1 MIPVKAAL
9 NGVTVLALEQAVAV
23 PFATRQLADL
33 GARVIKVERPVEGD
47 FARHY
52 DTRVKGLSSYFAWL
66 NRSKESIALD
76 LKNEGAQSIVREL
89 ASSADVVVQ
98 NLSPGATARLGVSS
112 AELRELNP
120 RLITVDLTG
129 YGEGGPLQDRKAYD
143 LLIQA
148 EAGLLSVTGSAS
160 EMVRAGISVADIAG
174 GMYVYSSVLA
184 ALVHRGVTGEG
195 TAIEVSLFDALI
207 EWMGHP
213 INFGL
218 YTGEGP
224 VRAGDSHPSIY
235 PYGSFA
241 AADGRV
247 QFGIQ
252 NQREWESF
260 CSRVLEHSEVA
271 TEERFATNDDRHAH
285 RSELA
290 EVIETAIASLSVSD
304 VVKRLDEA
312 GIANGRVNEISDVIN
327 HTNLSERD
335 RWRTVESAGGT
346 VRTLRPP
353 AIMHG
358 HDEPMAAIPSV
369 GEHTN
374 AILAEL
380 GYSDEEID
388 RLVARGI
395 AGG

>member
-1 MIPVKAAL
+1 MKAAL
-9 NGVTVLALEQAVAV
+9 NGITVLALEQAVAV

-33 GARVIKVERPVEGD
+33 GARVIKVERPGEGD

-66 NRSKESIALD
+66 NRSKESLALD
-76 LKNEGAQSIVREL
+76 LKSAEAQTVVRQL
-89 ASSADVVVQ
+89 ATSADVVVQ
-98 NLSPGATARLGVSS
+98 NLSPGATSRLGLSS
-112 AELRELNP
+112 QELREVNP

-129 YGEGGPLQDRKAYD
+129 YGEGGPLENRKAYD

-174 GMYVYSSVLA
+174 GMYVYSAVLA
-184 ALVHRGVTGEG
+184 ALVHRGTTGEG

-213 INFGL
+213 INYGL

-241 AADGRV
+241 AANGRV

-260 CSRVLEHSEVA
+260 CTKVLKRPEVA
-271 TEERFATNDDRHAH
+271 TDSRFATNDDRHLH
-285 RSELA
+285 RRDLA
-290 EVIETAIASLSVSD
+290 AVIEDVFTTMTASEAAQL
-304 VVKRLDEA
+304 LDEA
-312 GIANGRVNEISDVIN
+312 GIANGRVNDIADVID
-327 HTNLSERD
+327 HPNLVERD
-335 RWRTVESAGGT
+335 RWRTVESAEGPI
-346 VRTLRPP
+346 RTLRPP

-358 HDEPMAAIPSV
+358 HDEPMGSIPTV
-369 GEHTN
+369 GQNT
-374 AILAEL
+374 AGILREL
-380 GYSDEEID
+380 GYSDD
-388 RLVARGI
+388 RISDLVESGSI
-395 AGG
+395 GV

>member
-1 MIPVKAAL
+1 MKAAL
-9 NGVTVLALEQAVAV
+9 NGITVLALEQAVAV

-66 NRSKESIALD
+66 NRSKESLALD
-76 LKNEGAQSIVREL
+76 LKSAEAQTVVRQL
-89 ASSADVVVQ
+89 ASSTDVVVQ
-98 NLSPGATARLGVSS
+98 NLSPGATTRLGLSS
-112 AELRELNP
+112 HELRELNP

-129 YGEGGPLQDRKAYD
+129 YGNGGPLEDRKAYD

-174 GMYVYSSVLA
+174 GMYVYSAVLA
-184 ALVHRGVTGEG
+184 ALVHRGTTGEG

-213 INFGL
+213 INYGL

-241 AADGRV
+241 AANGRV

-252 NQREWESF
+252 NQREWEAF
-260 CSRVLEHSEVA
+260 CAQVLQRPEVV
-271 TEERFATNDDRHAH
+271 TDSRFATNDDRHSH
-285 RSELA
+285 RSDLA
-290 EVIETAIASLSVSD
+290 AVIEEVFETLTVSE
-304 VVKRLDEA
+304 VAHLLDEA
-312 GIANGRVNEISDVIN
+312 GIANGRVNNISDVID
-327 HTNLSERD
+327 HPNLVERD
-335 RWRTVESAGGT
+335 RWRTIESAGGT
-346 VRTLRPP
+346 IRTLRPA

-358 HDEPMAAIPSV
+358 HDEPIGPIPSV
-369 GEHTN
+369 GQHT
-374 AILAEL
+374 ADILREL
-380 GYSDEEID
+380 GYHDD
-388 RLVARGI
+388 RISELAASGSIGI
-395 AGG
+395 

>member
-1 MIPVKAAL
+1 MKAAL
-9 NGVTVLALEQAVAV
+9 NGITVLALEQAVAV

-66 NRSKESIALD
+66 NRSKESFALD
-76 LKNEGAQSIVREL
+76 LKSAEAQTVVRQL
-89 ASSADVVVQ
+89 ASSTDVVVQ
-98 NLSPGATARLGVSS
+98 NLSPGATTRLGLSS
-112 AELRELNP
+112 HELRELNP

-129 YGEGGPLQDRKAYD
+129 YGNGGPLEDRKAYD

-174 GMYVYSSVLA
+174 GMYVYSAVLA
-184 ALVHRGVTGEG
+184 ALVHRGTTGEG

-213 INFGL
+213 INYGL

-241 AADGRV
+241 AANGRV

-252 NQREWESF
+252 NQREWEAF
-260 CSRVLEHSEVA
+260 CAQVLQRPEVV
-271 TEERFATNDDRHAH
+271 TDSRFATNDDRHSH
-285 RSELA
+285 RSDLA
-290 EVIETAIASLSVSD
+290 AVIEEVFETLTVSE
-304 VVKRLDEA
+304 VAHLLDDA
-312 GIANGRVNEISDVIN
+312 GIANGRVNNISDVID
-327 HTNLSERD
+327 HPNLVERD
-335 RWRTVESAGGT
+335 RWRTIESAGGT
-346 VRTLRPP
+346 IRTLRPP

-358 HDEPMAAIPSV
+358 HDEPIGPIPSV
-369 GEHTN
+369 GQHT
-374 AILAEL
+374 ADILREL
-380 GYSDEEID
+380 GYSDD
-388 RLVARGI
+388 RISELAASGSIGI
-395 AGG
+395 

>member
-1 MIPVKAAL
+1 MKAAL
-9 NGVTVLALEQAVAV
+9 NGITVLALEQAVAV

-66 NRSKESIALD
+66 NRSKESLALD
-76 LKNEGAQSIVREL
+76 LKSAEAQTVVRQL
-89 ASSADVVVQ
+89 ASSTDVVVQ
-98 NLSPGATARLGVSS
+98 NLSPGATTRLGLSS
-112 AELRELNP
+112 HELRELNP

-129 YGEGGPLQDRKAYD
+129 YGNGGPLEDRKAYD

-174 GMYVYSSVLA
+174 GMYVYSAVLA
-184 ALVHRGVTGEG
+184 ALVHRGTTGEG

-213 INFGL
+213 INYGL

-241 AADGRV
+241 AANGRV

-252 NQREWESF
+252 NQREWEAF
-260 CSRVLEHSEVA
+260 CAQVLQRPEVV
-271 TEERFATNDDRHAH
+271 TDSRFATNDDRHSH
-285 RSELA
+285 RSDLA
-290 EVIETAIASLSVSD
+290 AVIEEAFETLTVSE
-304 VVKRLDEA
+304 VAHLLDEA
-312 GIANGRVNEISDVIN
+312 GIANGRVNSISDVID
-327 HTNLSERD
+327 HPNLVERD
-335 RWRTVESAGGT
+335 RWRTIESSGGT
-346 VRTLRPP
+346 IRTLRPP

-358 HDEPMAAIPSV
+358 HDEPIGPIPSV
-369 GEHTN
+369 GQHT
-374 AILAEL
+374 ADILREL
-380 GYSDEEID
+380 GYSDD
-388 RLVARGI
+388 RISELAASGSIGI
-395 AGG
+395 

>member
-1 MIPVKAAL
+1 VKAAL
-9 NGVTVLALEQAVAV
+9 NGITVLALEQAVAV

-66 NRSKESIALD
+66 NRSKESFALD
-76 LKNEGAQSIVREL
+76 LKSAEAQTVVRQL
-89 ASSADVVVQ
+89 ASSTDVVVQ
-98 NLSPGATARLGVSS
+98 NLSPGATTRLGLSS
-112 AELRELNP
+112 HELRELNP

-129 YGEGGPLQDRKAYD
+129 YGNGGPLEDRKAYD

-174 GMYVYSSVLA
+174 GMYVYSAVLA
-184 ALVHRGVTGEG
+184 ALVHRGTTGEG

-213 INFGL
+213 INYGL

-241 AADGRV
+241 AANGRV

-252 NQREWESF
+252 NQREWEAF
-260 CSRVLEHSEVA
+260 CAQVLQRPEVV
-271 TEERFATNDDRHAH
+271 TDSRFATNDDRHSH
-285 RSELA
+285 RSDLA
-290 EVIETAIASLSVSD
+290 AVIEEVFETLTVSE
-304 VVKRLDEA
+304 VAHLLDDA
-312 GIANGRVNEISDVIN
+312 GIANGRVNNISDVID
-327 HTNLSERD
+327 HPNLVERD
-335 RWRTVESAGGT
+335 RWRTIESAGGT
-346 VRTLRPP
+346 IRTLRPA

-358 HDEPMAAIPSV
+358 HDEPIGPIPSV
-369 GEHTN
+369 GQHT
-374 AILAEL
+374 ADILREL
-380 GYSDEEID
+380 GYHDD
-388 RLVARGI
+388 RISELAASGSIGI
-395 AGG
+395 

>member
-1 MIPVKAAL
+1 MKAAL
-9 NGVTVLALEQAVAV
+9 NGITVLALEQAVAV

-66 NRSKESIALD
+66 NRSKESLALD
-76 LKNEGAQSIVREL
+76 LKSAEAQTVVRQL
-89 ASSADVVVQ
+89 ASSTDVVVQ
-98 NLSPGATARLGVSS
+98 NLSPGATTRLGLSS
-112 AELRELNP
+112 HELRELNP

-129 YGEGGPLQDRKAYD
+129 YGNGGPLEDRKAYD

-174 GMYVYSSVLA
+174 GMYVYSAVLA
-184 ALVHRGVTGEG
+184 ALVHRGTTGEG

-213 INFGL
+213 INYGL

-241 AADGRV
+241 AANGRV

-252 NQREWESF
+252 NQREWEAF
-260 CSRVLEHSEVA
+260 CAQVLQRPEVV
-271 TEERFATNDDRHAH
+271 TDSRFATNDDRHSH
-285 RSELA
+285 RSDLA
-290 EVIETAIASLSVSD
+290 AVIEEVFETLTVSE
-304 VVKRLDEA
+304 VAHLLDDA
-312 GIANGRVNEISDVIN
+312 GIANGRVNNISDVID
-327 HTNLSERD
+327 HPNLVERD
-335 RWRTVESAGGT
+335 RWRTIESAGGT
-346 VRTLRPP
+346 IRTLRPP

-358 HDEPMAAIPSV
+358 HDEPIGPIPSV
-369 GEHTN
+369 GQHT
-374 AILAEL
+374 ADILREL
-380 GYSDEEID
+380 GYHDD
-388 RLVARGI
+388 RISELAASGSIGI
-395 AGG
+395 

>member
-1 MIPVKAAL
+1 MKAAL
-9 NGVTVLALEQAVAV
+9 NGITVLALEQAVAV

-66 NRSKESIALD
+66 NRSKESFALD
-76 LKNEGAQSIVREL
+76 LKSAEAQTVVRQL
-89 ASSADVVVQ
+89 ASSTDVVVQ
-98 NLSPGATARLGVSS
+98 NLSPGATTRLGLSS
-112 AELRELNP
+112 HELRELNP

-129 YGEGGPLQDRKAYD
+129 YGNGGPLEDRKAYD

-174 GMYVYSSVLA
+174 GMYVYSAVLA
-184 ALVHRGVTGEG
+184 ALVHRGTTGEG

-213 INFGL
+213 INYGL

-241 AADGRV
+241 AANGRV

-252 NQREWESF
+252 NQREWEAF
-260 CSRVLEHSEVA
+260 CAQVLQRPEVA
-271 TEERFATNDDRHAH
+271 TDSRFATNDDRHLH
-285 RSELA
+285 RSDLA
-290 EVIETAIASLSVSD
+290 AVIEEVFETLTVSE
-304 VVKRLDEA
+304 VAHLLDDA
-312 GIANGRVNEISDVIN
+312 GIANGRVNNISDVID
-327 HTNLSERD
+327 HPNLVERD
-335 RWRTVESAGGT
+335 RWRTIESAGGT
-346 VRTLRPP
+346 IRTLRPA

-358 HDEPMAAIPSV
+358 HDEPIGPIPSV
-369 GEHTN
+369 GQHT
-374 AILAEL
+374 ADILREL
-380 GYSDEEID
+380 GYHDD
-388 RLVARGI
+388 RISELAASGSIGI
-395 AGG
+395 

>member
-1 MIPVKAAL
+1 MKAAL
-9 NGVTVLALEQAVAV
+9 NGITVLALEQAVAV

-66 NRSKESIALD
+66 NRSKESLALD
-76 LKNEGAQSIVREL
+76 LKSAEAQTVVRQL
-89 ASSADVVVQ
+89 ASSTDVVVQ
-98 NLSPGATARLGVSS
+98 NLSPGATTRLGLSS
-112 AELRELNP
+112 HELRELNP

-129 YGEGGPLQDRKAYD
+129 YGNGGPLEDRKAYD

-174 GMYVYSSVLA
+174 GMYVYSAVLA
-184 ALVHRGVTGEG
+184 ALVHRGTTGEG

-213 INFGL
+213 INYGL

-241 AADGRV
+241 AANGRV

-252 NQREWESF
+252 NQREWEAF
-260 CSRVLEHSEVA
+260 CAQVLQRPEVV
-271 TEERFATNDDRHAH
+271 TDSRFATNDDRHSH
-285 RSELA
+285 RSDLA
-290 EVIETAIASLSVSD
+290 AVIEEVFETLTVSE
-304 VVKRLDEA
+304 VAHLLDDA
-312 GIANGRVNEISDVIN
+312 GIANGRVNNISDVID
-327 HTNLSERD
+327 HPNLVERD
-335 RWRTVESAGGT
+335 RWRTIESAGGT
-346 VRTLRPP
+346 IRTLRPP

-358 HDEPMAAIPSV
+358 HDEPIGPIPSV
-369 GEHTN
+369 GQHT
-374 AILAEL
+374 ADILREL
-380 GYSDEEID
+380 GYSDD
-388 RLVARGI
+388 RISELAASGSIGI
-395 AGG
+395 

>member
-1 MIPVKAAL
+1 MKASL
-9 NGVTVLALEQAVAV
+9 SGITVLALEQAVAV

-33 GARVIKVERPVEGD
+33 GARVIKVERLGEGD

-52 DTRVKGLSSYFAWL
+52 DARVKGLSSYFAWL

-76 LKNEGAQSIVREL
+76 LKQSKAQAIVKEL
-89 ASSADVVVQ
+89 AASADVVVQ
-98 NLSPGATARLGVSS
+98 NLSPGATDRLGLSS
-112 AELRELNP
+112 AHLREVNP
-120 RLITVDLTG
+120 QLITVDLTG
-129 YGEGGPLQDRKAYD
+129 YGRGGPLEDRKAYD

-184 ALVHRGVTGEG
+184 GLVHRSTSGEG
-195 TAIEVSLFDALI
+195 TEIEVSLFDALI

-213 INFGL
+213 INYGL

-241 AADGRV
+241 ASDGRV

-260 CSRVLEHSEVA
+260 CADVLQRPEVTTDSRF
-271 TEERFATNDDRHAH
+271 TTNDDRHQH
-285 RSELA
+285 RAELLA
-290 EVIETAIASLSVSD
+290 VIEDVFRTSTANEVAG
-304 VVKRLDEA
+304 RLDAA
-312 GIANGRVNEISDVIN
+312 GIANGRVNDVAGVIT
-327 HTNLSERD
+327 HPNLIERD
-335 RWRTVESAGGT
+335 RWRSIETPGGSIQ
-346 VRTLRPP
+346 TLRPP

-358 HDEPMAAIPSV
+358 HDEPMSAIPEV
-369 GEHTN
+369 GQHTTS
-374 AILAEL
+374 ILHEL
-380 GYSDEEID
+380 GYLDDDVIE
-388 RLVARGI
+388 LVA
-395 AGG
+395 AGAVGR

>member
-1 MIPVKAAL
+1 MKAAL
-9 NGVTVLALEQAVAV
+9 NGITVLALEQAVAV

-66 NRSKESIALD
+66 NRSKESLALD
-76 LKNEGAQSIVREL
+76 LKSAEAQTVVRQL
-89 ASSADVVVQ
+89 ASSTDVVVQ
-98 NLSPGATARLGVSS
+98 NLSPGATTRLGLSS
-112 AELRELNP
+112 HELRELNP

-129 YGEGGPLQDRKAYD
+129 YGNGGPLEDRKAYD

-174 GMYVYSSVLA
+174 GMYVYSAVLA
-184 ALVHRGVTGEG
+184 ALVHRGTTGEG

-213 INFGL
+213 INYGL

-241 AADGRV
+241 AANGRV

-252 NQREWESF
+252 NQREWEAF
-260 CSRVLEHSEVA
+260 CAQVLQRPEVA
-271 TEERFATNDDRHAH
+271 TDSRFATNDDRHSH
-285 RSELA
+285 RSDLA
-290 EVIETAIASLSVSD
+290 AVIEEVFETLTVSE
-304 VVKRLDEA
+304 VAHLLDEA
-312 GIANGRVNEISDVIN
+312 GIANGRVNNISDVID
-327 HTNLSERD
+327 HPNLVERD
-335 RWRTVESAGGT
+335 RWRTIESAGGT
-346 VRTLRPP
+346 IRTLRPP

-358 HDEPMAAIPSV
+358 HDEPIGPIPSV
-369 GEHTN
+369 GQHT
-374 AILAEL
+374 ADILREL
-380 GYSDEEID
+380 GYHDD
-388 RLVARGI
+388 RISELAASGSIGI
-395 AGG
+395 

>member
-1 MIPVKAAL
+1 MKASL
-9 NGVTVLALEQAVAV
+9 SGITVLALEQAVAV

-33 GARVIKVERPVEGD
+33 GARVIKVERLGEGD

-52 DTRVKGLSSYFAWL
+52 DARVKGLSSYFAWL

-76 LKNEGAQSIVREL
+76 LKQSKAQAIVKEL
-89 ASSADVVVQ
+89 AGSADVVVQ
-98 NLSPGATARLGVSS
+98 NLSPRATDRLGLSS
-112 AELRELNP
+112 AQLREVNP
-120 RLITVDLTG
+120 QLITVDLTG
-129 YGEGGPLQDRKAYD
+129 YGRGGPLEDRKAYD

-184 ALVHRGVTGEG
+184 ALVHRGTSGEG
-195 TAIEVSLFDALI
+195 TEIEVSLFDALI

-213 INFGL
+213 INYGL

-241 AADGRV
+241 ASDGRV

-260 CSRVLEHSEVA
+260 CADVLQRPEV
-271 TEERFATNDDRHAH
+271 TTDSRFATNDDRHQH
-285 RSELA
+285 RAELLA
-290 EVIETAIASLSVSD
+290 VIED
-304 VVKRLDEA
+304 VFRTSTVNEVAGRLDAA
-312 GIANGRVNEISDVIN
+312 GIANGRVNDVTGVIT
-327 HTNLSERD
+327 HPNLIERD
-335 RWRTVESAGGT
+335 RWRSIETAGGSIQ
-346 VRTLRPP
+346 TLRPP
-353 AIMHG
+353 AIMRG
-358 HDEPMAAIPSV
+358 HDEPMSAIPEV
-369 GEHTN
+369 GEHTTS
-374 AILAEL
+374 ILREL
-380 GYSDEEID
+380 GYLDDDIAE
-388 RLVARGI
+388 LVA
-395 AGG
+395 AGAVGR

>member
-1 MIPVKAAL
+1 MKAAL
-9 NGVTVLALEQAVAV
+9 NGITVLALEQAVAV

-66 NRSKESIALD
+66 NRSKESLALD
-76 LKNEGAQSIVREL
+76 LKSAEAQTVVRQL
-89 ASSADVVVQ
+89 ASSTDVVVQ
-98 NLSPGATARLGVSS
+98 NLSPGATTRLGLSS
-112 AELRELNP
+112 HELRELNP

-129 YGEGGPLQDRKAYD
+129 YGNGGPLEDRKAYD

-174 GMYVYSSVLA
+174 GMYVYSAVLA
-184 ALVHRGVTGEG
+184 ALVHRGTTGEG

-213 INFGL
+213 INYGL

-241 AADGRV
+241 AANGRV

-252 NQREWESF
+252 NQREWEAF
-260 CSRVLEHSEVA
+260 CAQVLQRPEVV
-271 TEERFATNDDRHAH
+271 TDSRFATNDDRHSH
-285 RSELA
+285 RSDLA
-290 EVIETAIASLSVSD
+290 AVIEEVFETLTVSE
-304 VVKRLDEA
+304 VAHLLDEA
-312 GIANGRVNEISDVIN
+312 GIANGRVNSISDVVD
-327 HTNLSERD
+327 HPNLVERD
-335 RWRTVESAGGT
+335 RWRTIESAGGT
-346 VRTLRPP
+346 IRTLRPP

-358 HDEPMAAIPSV
+358 HDEPIGPIPSV
-369 GEHTN
+369 GQHT
-374 AILAEL
+374 ADILREL
-380 GYSDEEID
+380 GYSDD
-388 RLVARGI
+388 RISELAASGSIGI
-395 AGG
+395 

>member
-1 MIPVKAAL
+1 MVKAAL
-9 NGVTVLALEQAVAV
+9 NGITVLALEQAVAV

-66 NRSKESIALD
+66 NRSKESLALD
-76 LKNEGAQSIVREL
+76 LKSVEAQTVVRQL

-98 NLSPGATARLGVSS
+98 NLSPGATARLGLSS
-112 AELRELNP
+112 HELRELNP

-129 YGEGGPLQDRKAYD
+129 YGNGGPLEDRKAYD

-174 GMYVYSSVLA
+174 GMYVYSAVLA
-184 ALVHRGVTGEG
+184 ALVHRATTGEG

-213 INFGL
+213 INYGL

-252 NQREWESF
+252 NQREWEAF
-260 CSRVLEHSEVA
+260 CAQVLQRPEVA
-271 TEERFATNDDRHAH
+271 TDSRFATNDDRHLH
-285 RSELA
+285 RSDLA
-290 EVIETAIASLSVSD
+290 VVIEEVFETLSVSD
-304 VVKRLDEA
+304 VARLLDKA
-312 GIANGRVNEISDVIN
+312 GIANGRVNNIADVID
-327 HTNLSERD
+327 HPNLVERD
-335 RWRTVESAGGT
+335 RWRTVESAGELI
-346 VRTLRPP
+346 RTLRPP

-358 HDEPMAAIPSV
+358 HDEPMGPIPSV
-369 GEHTN
+369 GQHT
-374 AILAEL
+374 ADILREL
-380 GYSDEEID
+380 GYSDD
-388 RLVARGI
+388 RISDLVASGSIGI
-395 AGG
+395 

>member
-1 MIPVKAAL
+1 MKAAL
-9 NGVTVLALEQAVAV
+9 NGITVLALEQAVAV

-66 NRSKESIALD
+66 NRSKESFALD
-76 LKNEGAQSIVREL
+76 LKSAEAQTVVRQL
-89 ASSADVVVQ
+89 ASSTDVVVQ
-98 NLSPGATARLGVSS
+98 NLSPGATTRLGLSS
-112 AELRELNP
+112 HELRELNP

-129 YGEGGPLQDRKAYD
+129 YGNGGPLKDRKAYD

-174 GMYVYSSVLA
+174 GMYVYSAVLA
-184 ALVHRGVTGEG
+184 ALVHRGTTGEG

-213 INFGL
+213 INYGL

-241 AADGRV
+241 AANGRV

-252 NQREWESF
+252 NQREWEAF
-260 CSRVLEHSEVA
+260 CAQVLQRPEVA
-271 TEERFATNDDRHAH
+271 TDSRFATNDDRHLH
-285 RSELA
+285 RSDLA
-290 EVIETAIASLSVSD
+290 AVIEEVFETLTVSE
-304 VVKRLDEA
+304 VAHLLDEA
-312 GIANGRVNEISDVIN
+312 GIANGRVNNISDVID
-327 HTNLSERD
+327 HPNLVERD
-335 RWRTVESAGGT
+335 RWRTIESAGGT
-346 VRTLRPP
+346 IRTLRPP

-358 HDEPMAAIPSV
+358 HDEPIGPIPSV
-369 GEHTN
+369 GQHT
-374 AILAEL
+374 ADILREL
-380 GYSDEEID
+380 GYHDD
-388 RLVARGI
+388 RISELAASGSIGI
-395 AGG
+395 

>member
-1 MIPVKAAL
+1 MKAAL
-9 NGVTVLALEQAVAV
+9 NGITVLALEQAVAV

-66 NRSKESIALD
+66 NRSKESLALD
-76 LKNEGAQSIVREL
+76 LKSAEAQTVVRQL
-89 ASSADVVVQ
+89 ASSTDVVVQ
-98 NLSPGATARLGVSS
+98 NLSPGATTRLGLSS
-112 AELRELNP
+112 HELRELNP

-129 YGEGGPLQDRKAYD
+129 YGNGGPLEDRKAYD

-174 GMYVYSSVLA
+174 GMYVYSAVLA
-184 ALVHRGVTGEG
+184 ALVHRGTTGEG
-195 TAIEVSLFDALI
+195 TAVEVSLFDALI

-213 INFGL
+213 INYGL

-241 AADGRV
+241 AANGRV

-252 NQREWESF
+252 NQREWEAF
-260 CSRVLEHSEVA
+260 CAQVLQRPEVV
-271 TEERFATNDDRHAH
+271 TDSRFATNDDRHSH
-285 RSELA
+285 RSDLA
-290 EVIETAIASLSVSD
+290 AVIEEVFETLTVSE
-304 VVKRLDEA
+304 VAHLLDEA
-312 GIANGRVNEISDVIN
+312 GIANGRVNSISDVID
-327 HTNLSERD
+327 HPNLVERD
-335 RWRTVESAGGT
+335 RWRTIESAGGT
-346 VRTLRPP
+346 IRTLRPP

-358 HDEPMAAIPSV
+358 HDEPIRPIPSV
-369 GEHTN
+369 GQHT
-374 AILAEL
+374 ADILREL
-380 GYSDEEID
+380 GYSDD
-388 RLVARGI
+388 RISELAASGSIGI
-395 AGG
+395 

>member
-1 MIPVKAAL
+1 MKAAL
-9 NGVTVLALEQAVAV
+9 NGITVLALEQAVAV

-66 NRSKESIALD
+66 NRSKESFALD
-76 LKNEGAQSIVREL
+76 LKSAEAQTVVRQL
-89 ASSADVVVQ
+89 ASSTDVVVQ
-98 NLSPGATARLGVSS
+98 NLSPGATTRLGLSS
-112 AELRELNP
+112 HELRELNP

-129 YGEGGPLQDRKAYD
+129 YGNGGPLEDRKAYD

-174 GMYVYSSVLA
+174 GMYVYSAVLA
-184 ALVHRGVTGEG
+184 ALVHRGTTGEG

-213 INFGL
+213 INYGL

-241 AADGRV
+241 AANGRV

-252 NQREWESF
+252 NQREWEAF
-260 CSRVLEHSEVA
+260 CAQVLQRPEVA
-271 TEERFATNDDRHAH
+271 TDSRFATNDDRHLH
-285 RSELA
+285 RSDLA
-290 EVIETAIASLSVSD
+290 AVIEEVFETLTVSE
-304 VVKRLDEA
+304 VAHLLDDA
-312 GIANGRVNEISDVIN
+312 GIANGRVNNISDVID
-327 HTNLSERD
+327 HPNLVERG
-335 RWRTVESAGGT
+335 RWRTIESAGGT
-346 VRTLRPP
+346 IRTLRPA

-358 HDEPMAAIPSV
+358 HDEPIGPIPSV
-369 GEHTN
+369 GQHT
-374 AILAEL
+374 ADILREL
-380 GYSDEEID
+380 GYHDD
-388 RLVARGI
+388 RISELAASGSIGI
-395 AGG
+395 

>member
-1 MIPVKAAL
+1 MSPVKAAL
-9 NGVTVLALEQAVAV
+9 NGITVLALEQAVAI

-76 LKNEGAQSIVREL
+76 LKTEGAQAIVRQLTE
-89 ASSADVVVQ
+89 SVDVVVQ
-98 NLSPGATARLGVSS
+98 NLAPGATERLGLSS
-112 AELRELNP
+112 AELREINP

-174 GMYVYSSVLA
+174 GMYAYSSVLA

-213 INFGL
+213 INYGL

-224 VRAGDSHPSIY
+224 ARAGDSHPSIY

-260 CSRVLEHSEVA
+260 CTQVLRAREIA
-271 TEERFATNDDRHAH
+271 TDERFATNDDRHEH
-285 RSELA
+285 RSELT
-290 EVIETAIASLSVSD
+290 EVIEMAFASLSVSD

-312 GIANGRVNEISDVIN
+312 GIANGRVNAITDVIN

-335 RWRTVESAGGT
+335 RWRTIESAGGT
-346 VRTLRPP
+346 IRTLRPP

-358 HDEPMAAIPSV
+358 HDEPMKAIPSV
-369 GEHTN
+369 GEHTTV
-374 AILAEL
+374 ILGEL
-380 GYSDEEID
+380 GYSEAEID
-388 RLVARGI
+388 QLITSGV

>member
-1 MIPVKAAL
+1 MKAAL
-9 NGVTVLALEQAVAV
+9 NGITVLALEQAVAV

-66 NRSKESIALD
+66 NRSKESLALD
-76 LKNEGAQSIVREL
+76 LKSAEAQTVVRQL
-89 ASSADVVVQ
+89 ASSTDVVVQ
-98 NLSPGATARLGVSS
+98 NLSPGATTRLGLSS
-112 AELRELNP
+112 HELRELNP

-129 YGEGGPLQDRKAYD
+129 YGNGGPLEDRKAYD

-174 GMYVYSSVLA
+174 GMYVYSAVLA
-184 ALVHRGVTGEG
+184 ALVHRGTTGEG

-213 INFGL
+213 INYGL

-241 AADGRV
+241 AANGRV

-252 NQREWESF
+252 NQREWEAF
-260 CSRVLEHSEVA
+260 CAQVLQRPEVV
-271 TEERFATNDDRHAH
+271 TDSRFATNDDRHSH
-285 RSELA
+285 RSDLA
-290 EVIETAIASLSVSD
+290 AVIEEVFETLTVSE
-304 VVKRLDEA
+304 VAHLLDEA
-312 GIANGRVNEISDVIN
+312 GIANGRVNNISDVID
-327 HTNLSERD
+327 HPNLVERD
-335 RWRTVESAGGT
+335 RWRTIESAGGT
-346 VRTLRPP
+346 IRTLRPP

-358 HDEPMAAIPSV
+358 HDEPIGPIPSV
-369 GEHTN
+369 GQHT
-374 AILAEL
+374 ADILREL
-380 GYSDEEID
+380 GYSDD
-388 RLVARGI
+388 RISELAASGSIGI
-395 AGG
+395 

>member
-1 MIPVKAAL
+1 MKAAL
-9 NGVTVLALEQAVAV
+9 NGITVLALEQAVAV

-66 NRSKESIALD
+66 NRSKESLALD
-76 LKNEGAQSIVREL
+76 LKSAEAQTVVRQL
-89 ASSADVVVQ
+89 ASSTDVVVQ
-98 NLSPGATARLGVSS
+98 NLSPGATTRLGLSS
-112 AELRELNP
+112 HELRELNP

-129 YGEGGPLQDRKAYD
+129 YGNGGPLEDRKAYD

-174 GMYVYSSVLA
+174 GMYVYSAVLA
-184 ALVHRGVTGEG
+184 ALVHRGTTGEG

-213 INFGL
+213 INYGL

-241 AADGRV
+241 AANGRV

-252 NQREWESF
+252 NQREWEAF
-260 CSRVLEHSEVA
+260 CAQVLQRPEVV
-271 TEERFATNDDRHAH
+271 TDSRFATNDDRHSH
-285 RSELA
+285 RSDLA
-290 EVIETAIASLSVSD
+290 AVIEEVFETLTVSE
-304 VVKRLDEA
+304 VAHLLDDA
-312 GIANGRVNEISDVIN
+312 GIANGRVNNISDVID
-327 HTNLSERD
+327 HPNLVERD
-335 RWRTVESAGGT
+335 RWRTIESAGGT
-346 VRTLRPP
+346 IRTLRPA

-358 HDEPMAAIPSV
+358 HDEPIGPIPSV
-369 GEHTN
+369 GQHT
-374 AILAEL
+374 ADILREL
-380 GYSDEEID
+380 GYHDD
-388 RLVARGI
+388 RISELAASGSIGI
-395 AGG
+395 

>member
-1 MIPVKAAL
+1 MKAAL
-9 NGVTVLALEQAVAV
+9 NGITVLALEQAVAV

-66 NRSKESIALD
+66 NRSKESLALD
-76 LKNEGAQSIVREL
+76 LKSAEAQTVVRQL
-89 ASSADVVVQ
+89 ASSTDVVVQ
-98 NLSPGATARLGVSS
+98 NLSPGATTRLGLSS
-112 AELRELNP
+112 HELRELNP

-129 YGEGGPLQDRKAYD
+129 YGNGGPLEDRKAYD

-174 GMYVYSSVLA
+174 GMYVYSAVLA
-184 ALVHRGVTGEG
+184 ALVHRGTTGEG

-213 INFGL
+213 INYGL

-241 AADGRV
+241 AANGRV

-252 NQREWESF
+252 NQREWEAF
-260 CSRVLEHSEVA
+260 CAQVLQRPEVV
-271 TEERFATNDDRHAH
+271 TDSRFATNDDRHSH
-285 RSELA
+285 RSDLA
-290 EVIETAIASLSVSD
+290 AVIEEVFETLTVSE
-304 VVKRLDEA
+304 VAHLLDEA
-312 GIANGRVNEISDVIN
+312 GIANGRVNNISDVID
-327 HTNLSERD
+327 HPNLVERD
-335 RWRTVESAGGT
+335 RWRTIESAGGT
-346 VRTLRPP
+346 IRTLRPA

-358 HDEPMAAIPSV
+358 HDEPIGPIPSV
-369 GEHTN
+369 GQHT
-374 AILAEL
+374 ADILREL
-380 GYSDEEID
+380 GYSDD
-388 RLVARGI
+388 RISELAASGSIGI
-395 AGG
+395 

>member
-1 MIPVKAAL
+1 M
-9 NGVTVLALEQAVAV
+9 LALEQAVAV

-52 DTRVKGLSSYFAWL
+52 DTRVKGVSSYFAWL
-66 NRSKESIALD
+66 NRSKESLALD
-76 LKNEGAQSIVREL
+76 LKSAEAQTVVRQL

-98 NLSPGATARLGVSS
+98 NLSPGATSRLGLSS
-112 AELRELNP
+112 HELRELNP

-129 YGEGGPLQDRKAYD
+129 YGNGGPLEDRKAYD

-174 GMYVYSSVLA
+174 GMYVYSAVLA
-184 ALVHRGVTGEG
+184 ALVHRGNTGEG
-195 TAIEVSLFDALI
+195 TAVEVSLFDALI

-213 INFGL
+213 INYGL

-241 AADGRV
+241 AANGRV

-252 NQREWESF
+252 NQREWEAF
-260 CSRVLEHSEVA
+260 CAQVLQRPEVE
-271 TEERFATNDDRHAH
+271 TDSRFATNDDRHLH
-285 RSELA
+285 RSDLA
-290 EVIETAIASLSVSD
+290 AVIED
-304 VVKRLDEA
+304 VFKTLTVREVAQLLDDA
-312 GIANGRVNEISDVIN
+312 GIANGRVNNIADVID
-327 HTNLSERD
+327 HPNLVERD
-335 RWRTVESAGGT
+335 RWRTVESAGESI
-346 VRTLRPP
+346 RTLRPA

-358 HDEPMAAIPSV
+358 HDEPMGPIPSV
-369 GEHTN
+369 GQHT
-374 AILAEL
+374 ADILREL
-380 GYSDEEID
+380 GYHDDRISD
-388 RLVARGI
+388 LVASGSVGI
-395 AGG
+395 

>member
-213 INFGL
+213 INYGL

-271 TEERFATNDDRHAH
+271 TEERFATNDDRHTH

>member
-1 MIPVKAAL
+1 MKAAL
-9 NGVTVLALEQAVAV
+9 NGITVLALEQAVAV

-66 NRSKESIALD
+66 NRSKESLALD
-76 LKNEGAQSIVREL
+76 LKSAEAQTVVRQL
-89 ASSADVVVQ
+89 ASSTDVVVQ
-98 NLSPGATARLGVSS
+98 NLSPGATTRLGLSS
-112 AELRELNP
+112 HELRELNP

-129 YGEGGPLQDRKAYD
+129 YGNGGPLEDRKAYD

-174 GMYVYSSVLA
+174 GMYVYSAVLA
-184 ALVHRGVTGEG
+184 ALVHRGTTGEG

-213 INFGL
+213 INYGL

-241 AADGRV
+241 AANGRV

-252 NQREWESF
+252 NQREWEAF
-260 CSRVLEHSEVA
+260 CAQVLQRPEVV
-271 TEERFATNDDRHAH
+271 TDSRFATNDDRHSH
-285 RSELA
+285 RSDLA
-290 EVIETAIASLSVSD
+290 AVIEEVFETLTVSE
-304 VVKRLDEA
+304 VAHLLDEA
-312 GIANGRVNEISDVIN
+312 GIANGRVNSISDVID
-327 HTNLSERD
+327 HPNLVERD
-335 RWRTVESAGGT
+335 RWRTIESAGGT
-346 VRTLRPP
+346 IRTLRPP

-358 HDEPMAAIPSV
+358 HDEPIGPIPSV
-369 GEHTN
+369 GQHT
-374 AILAEL
+374 ADILREL
-380 GYSDEEID
+380 GYSDD
-388 RLVARGI
+388 RISELAASGSIGI
-395 AGG
+395 

>member
-1 MIPVKAAL
+1 MKAAL
-9 NGVTVLALEQAVAV
+9 NGITVLALEQAVAV

-66 NRSKESIALD
+66 NRSKESLALD
-76 LKNEGAQSIVREL
+76 LKSAEAQTVVRQL
-89 ASSADVVVQ
+89 ASSTDVVVQ
-98 NLSPGATARLGVSS
+98 NLSPGATTRLGLSS
-112 AELRELNP
+112 HELRELNP

-129 YGEGGPLQDRKAYD
+129 YGNGGPLKDRKAYD

-174 GMYVYSSVLA
+174 GMYVYSAVLA
-184 ALVHRGVTGEG
+184 ALVHRGTTGEG

-213 INFGL
+213 INYGL

-241 AADGRV
+241 AANGRV

-252 NQREWESF
+252 NQREWEAF
-260 CSRVLEHSEVA
+260 CAQVLQRPEVA
-271 TEERFATNDDRHAH
+271 TDSRFATNDDRHLH
-285 RSELA
+285 RSDLA
-290 EVIETAIASLSVSD
+290 AVIEEVFETLTVSE
-304 VVKRLDEA
+304 VAHLLDDA
-312 GIANGRVNEISDVIN
+312 GIANGRVNNIADVID
-327 HTNLSERD
+327 HPNLVERD
-335 RWRTVESAGGT
+335 RWRTVESAGESI
-346 VRTLRPP
+346 RTLRPA

-358 HDEPMAAIPSV
+358 HDEPMGPIPSV
-369 GEHTN
+369 GQHT
-374 AILAEL
+374 ADILREL
-380 GYSDEEID
+380 GYHDDRISD
-388 RLVARGI
+388 LVASGSFGI
-395 AGG
+395 

>member
-1 MIPVKAAL
+1 MKAAL
-9 NGVTVLALEQAVAV
+9 NGITVLALEQAVAV

-66 NRSKESIALD
+66 NRSKESLALD
-76 LKNEGAQSIVREL
+76 LKSAEAQTVVRQL
-89 ASSADVVVQ
+89 ASSTDVVVQ
-98 NLSPGATARLGVSS
+98 NLSPGATTRLGLSS
-112 AELRELNP
+112 HELRELNP

-129 YGEGGPLQDRKAYD
+129 YGNGGPLEDRKAYD

-174 GMYVYSSVLA
+174 GMYVYSAVLA
-184 ALVHRGVTGEG
+184 ALVHRGTTGEG

-213 INFGL
+213 INYGL

-241 AADGRV
+241 AANGRV

-252 NQREWESF
+252 NQREWEAF
-260 CSRVLEHSEVA
+260 CAQVLQRPEVV
-271 TEERFATNDDRHAH
+271 TDSRFATNDDRHSH
-285 RSELA
+285 RSDLA
-290 EVIETAIASLSVSD
+290 AVIEEAFETLTVSE
-304 VVKRLDEA
+304 VAHLLDEA
-312 GIANGRVNEISDVIN
+312 GIANGRVNSISDVID
-327 HTNLSERD
+327 HPNLVERD
-335 RWRTVESAGGT
+335 RWRTIESAGGT
-346 VRTLRPP
+346 IRTLRPP

-358 HDEPMAAIPSV
+358 HDEPIGPIPSV
-369 GEHTN
+369 GQHT
-374 AILAEL
+374 ADILREL
-380 GYSDEEID
+380 GYSDD
-388 RLVARGI
+388 RISELAASGSIGI
-395 AGG
+395 

>member
-1 MIPVKAAL
+1 MKAAL
-9 NGVTVLALEQAVAV
+9 NGITVLALEQAVAV

-66 NRSKESIALD
+66 NRSKESLALD
-76 LKNEGAQSIVREL
+76 LKSAEAQTVVRQL
-89 ASSADVVVQ
+89 ASSTDVVVQ
-98 NLSPGATARLGVSS
+98 NLSPGATTRLGLSS
-112 AELRELNP
+112 HELRELNP

-129 YGEGGPLQDRKAYD
+129 YGNGGPLEDRKAYD

-174 GMYVYSSVLA
+174 GMYVYSAVLA
-184 ALVHRGVTGEG
+184 ALVHRGTTGEG

-213 INFGL
+213 INYGL

-241 AADGRV
+241 AANGRV

-252 NQREWESF
+252 NQREWEAF
-260 CSRVLEHSEVA
+260 CAQVLQRPEVV
-271 TEERFATNDDRHAH
+271 TDSRFATNDDRHSH
-285 RSELA
+285 RSDLA
-290 EVIETAIASLSVSD
+290 AVIEEVFETLTVSE
-304 VVKRLDEA
+304 VAHLLDDA
-312 GIANGRVNEISDVIN
+312 GIANGRVNNISDVID
-327 HTNLSERD
+327 HPNLVERD
-335 RWRTVESAGGT
+335 RWRTIESAGGT
-346 VRTLRPP
+346 IRTLRPP

-358 HDEPMAAIPSV
+358 HDEPIGPIPSV
-369 GEHTN
+369 GQHT
-374 AILAEL
+374 ADILREL
-380 GYSDEEID
+380 GYNDD
-388 RLVARGI
+388 RISELAASGSIGI
-395 AGG
+395 

>member
-1 MIPVKAAL
+1 M
-9 NGVTVLALEQAVAV
+9 LALEQAVAV

-66 NRSKESIALD
+66 NRSKESLALD
-76 LKNEGAQSIVREL
+76 LKSAEAQTVVRQL
-89 ASSADVVVQ
+89 ASSTDVVVQ
-98 NLSPGATARLGVSS
+98 NLSPGATTRLGLSS
-112 AELRELNP
+112 HELRELNP

-129 YGEGGPLQDRKAYD
+129 YGNGGPLEDRKAYD

-174 GMYVYSSVLA
+174 GMYVYSAVLA
-184 ALVHRGVTGEG
+184 ALVHRGTTGEG

-213 INFGL
+213 INYGL

-241 AADGRV
+241 AANGRV

-252 NQREWESF
+252 NQREWEAF
-260 CSRVLEHSEVA
+260 CAQVLQRPELVTDS
-271 TEERFATNDDRHAH
+271 RFATNDDRHSH
-285 RSELA
+285 RSDLA
-290 EVIETAIASLSVSD
+290 AVIEEVFETLTVSE
-304 VVKRLDEA
+304 VAHLLDEA
-312 GIANGRVNEISDVIN
+312 GIANGRVNSISDVID
-327 HTNLSERD
+327 HPNLVERD
-335 RWRTVESAGGT
+335 RWRTIESAGGT
-346 VRTLRPP
+346 IRTLRPP

-358 HDEPMAAIPSV
+358 HDEPIRPIPSV
-369 GEHTN
+369 GQHT
-374 AILAEL
+374 ADILREL
-380 GYSDEEID
+380 GYSDD
-388 RLVARGI
+388 RISELAASGSIGI
-395 AGG
+395 

>member
-1 MIPVKAAL
+1 VKAAL
-9 NGVTVLALEQAVAV
+9 NGITVLALEQAVAV

-33 GARVIKVERPVEGD
+33 GARVIKVERPGEGD

-66 NRSKESIALD
+66 NRSKESLALD
-76 LKNEGAQSIVREL
+76 LKSAEAQAVVRQL

-98 NLSPGATARLGVSS
+98 NLSPGATSRLGLSS
-112 AELRELNP
+112 QELRELNP

-129 YGEGGPLQDRKAYD
+129 YGNGGPLEDRKAYD

-174 GMYVYSSVLA
+174 GMYVYSAVLA
-184 ALVHRGVTGEG
+184 ALVHRGITGEG

-213 INFGL
+213 INYGL

-241 AADGRV
+241 AANGRV

-252 NQREWESF
+252 NQREWEAF
-260 CSRVLEHSEVA
+260 CAQVLQHPDVA
-271 TEERFATNDDRHAH
+271 TDSRFATNDDRHLH
-285 RSELA
+285 RRDLA
-290 EVIETAIASLSVSD
+290 AVIEDVFTTLTVSE
-304 VVKRLDEA
+304 VAQLLDEA
-312 GIANGRVNEISDVIN
+312 GIANGRVNDIADVID
-327 HTNLSERD
+327 HPNLVERD
-335 RWRTVESAGGT
+335 RWRTIESAGEPI
-346 VRTLRPP
+346 RTLRPP

-358 HDEPMAAIPSV
+358 HDEPMGSIPTV
-369 GEHTN
+369 GQNT
-374 AILAEL
+374 ADILREL
-380 GYSDEEID
+380 GYSDD
-388 RLVARGI
+388 RISDLVESGSI
-395 AGG
+395 GV

>member
-213 INFGL
+213 INYGL

>member
-1 MIPVKAAL
+1 MKAAL
-9 NGVTVLALEQAVAV
+9 NGITVLALEQAVAV

-66 NRSKESIALD
+66 NRSKESFALD
-76 LKNEGAQSIVREL
+76 LKSAEAQTVVRQL
-89 ASSADVVVQ
+89 ASSTDVVVQ
-98 NLSPGATARLGVSS
+98 NLSPGATTRLGLSS
-112 AELRELNP
+112 HELRELNP

-129 YGEGGPLQDRKAYD
+129 YGNGGPLEDRKAYD

-174 GMYVYSSVLA
+174 GMYVYSAVLA
-184 ALVHRGVTGEG
+184 ALVHRGTTGEG

-213 INFGL
+213 INYGL

-241 AADGRV
+241 AANGRV

-252 NQREWESF
+252 NQREWEAF
-260 CSRVLEHSEVA
+260 CAQVLQRPEVA
-271 TEERFATNDDRHAH
+271 TDSRFATNDDRHSH
-285 RSELA
+285 RSDLA
-290 EVIETAIASLSVSD
+290 AVIEEVFETLTVSE
-304 VVKRLDEA
+304 VAHLLDDA
-312 GIANGRVNEISDVIN
+312 GIANGRVNNISDVID
-327 HTNLSERD
+327 HPNLVERD
-335 RWRTVESAGGT
+335 RWRTIESAGGT
-346 VRTLRPP
+346 IRTLRPA

-358 HDEPMAAIPSV
+358 HDEPIGPIPSV
-369 GEHTN
+369 GQHT
-374 AILAEL
+374 ADILREL
-380 GYSDEEID
+380 GYHDD
-388 RLVARGI
+388 RISELAASGSIGI
-395 AGG
+395 

>member
-1 MIPVKAAL
+1 L
-9 NGVTVLALEQAVAV
+9 
-23 PFATRQLADL
+23 
-33 GARVIKVERPVEGD
+33 
-47 FARHY
+47 
-52 DTRVKGLSSYFAWL
+52 
-66 NRSKESIALD
+66 
-76 LKNEGAQSIVREL
+76 
-89 ASSADVVVQ
+89 
-98 NLSPGATARLGVSS
+98 SS

-184 ALVHRGVTGEG
+184 ALVHRGVSGEG

-213 INFGL
+213 INYGL

-260 CSRVLEHSEVA
+260 CSRVLERSEIAVD
-271 TEERFATNDDRHAH
+271 ERFATNDDRHAH

-290 EVIETAIASLSVSD
+290 EVIETAFASLSVSD

-335 RWRTVESAGGT
+335 RWRTIESAGGT

-358 HDEPMAAIPSV
+358 HDEPMKAIPSV

-374 AILAEL
+374 VILGEL
-380 GYSDEEID
+380 GYSNEQIDE
-388 RLVARGI
+388 LVASGV
-395 AGG
+395 AGH